1 MSTSSINPQVRKRV
15 EYYVRCQ
22 ALPGMFPDEL
32 LVYVDAI
39 MSPDATQATRV
50 ELLVDANL
58 VINLTGTP
66 QRGKPVGGQ
75 LRVSLTNQK
84 NGFSAIILPQ
94 PSVPHGPTIV
104 VKTTDLVEAPA
115 AGSR

>member
-1 MSTSSINPQVRKRV
+1 MSTSSIDPQVGKSV
-15 EYYVRCQ
+15 KYYVRCQ
-22 ALPGMFPDEL
+22 AQPGMFLDEL

-39 MSPDATQATRV
+39 MSPDATQATPV
-50 ELLVDANL
+50 ELLVDADL

-66 QRGKPVGGQ
+66 QQGKPVGGL

-94 PSVPHGPTIV
+94 PSVPRGPAIV
-104 VKTTDLVEAPA
+104 VKTTDLVEVPT
-115 AGSR
+115 GSR